1 MPLFA
6 GLGEKL
12 QAALKKLRGKGKL
25 TEKDITDAL
34 REVRMALLEA
44 DVSLAVVKDFV
55 AAVKERAIGVEVLE
69 SLTPGQQIVK
79 IVHEELMSLL
89 GGTSNR
95 LSMAPKPPTVLMLV
109 GLQGAGKTTQAG
121 KLAMLLRKQGRFPL
135 LVACDVYRP
144 AAILQLETL
153 GKQLDIP
160 VFSLVGETN
169 VADIARQGK
178 EFAMRQGRDV
188 VIIDTAGRLHI
199 DEKLMQELKDVH
211 RAIVPHEVL
220 LVVDGMTGQDAVN
233 VANSFNNALGIDG
246 IIMTK
251 LDGDTRGGAAL
262 SVKAVSGKP
271 IKFIGVGEKLDA
283 LEVFHPDRM
292 ASRILGMGDV
302 LSLIE
307 KAEQAFDQKKAE
319 ELERKMRTQTFTLED
334 YLEQMQQVKK
344 MGSLEQL
351 MGMIPG
357 FSAAKQVKDLELGE
371 KKLQSIE
378 AIICSMTLK
387 ERRKPEILDG
397 SRRRRIA
404 TGSGTT
410 VQEVNRMLKEFE
422 QARKLVKS
430 LTDQSKRGGKM
441 KFPFM

>member
-1 MPLFA
+1 VPLFA
-6 GLGEKL
+6 GLGDKL

-25 TEKDITDAL
+25 TEKDIAEAL

-55 AAVKERAIGVEVLE
+55 AAIKGRAIGAEVLE
-69 SLTPGQQIVK
+69 SLTPGQHIVK
-79 IVHEELMSLL
+79 IVHDELISLL

-95 LSMAPKPPTVLMLV
+95 LSMAPKPPTVIMLV

-121 KLAMLLRKQGRFPL
+121 KLALLLRKQGRFPL

-160 VFSLVGETN
+160 VFSVAGETN

-178 EFAMRQGRDV
+178 EYAMRQGRDL

-199 DEKLMQELKDVH
+199 DERLMQELKDVH
-211 RAIVPHEVL
+211 RVVSPHEVL

-233 VANSFNNALGIDG
+233 VATTFNNALGIDG

-262 SVKAVSGKP
+262 SVKAVTGKP

-319 ELERKMRTQTFTLED
+319 ELERKMRTQGFTLED

-378 AIICSMTLK
+378 AIICSMTIK
-387 ERRKPEILDG
+387 ERRKPDIIDG

-404 TGSGTT
+404 MGSGTS
-410 VQEVNRMLKEFE
+410 VQEVNRMLKEFD

-430 LTDQSKRGGKM
+430 LTEKGKRGGKM

>member
-1 MPLFA
+1 MFA

-12 QAALKKLRGKGKL
+12 QAALKLLRGKGKL
-25 TEKDITDAL
+25 TEKDISLAL
-34 REVRMALLEA
+34 REVRMALLAA
-44 DVSLAVVKDFV
+44 DVNLQVVRDFIS
-55 AAVKERAIGVEVLE
+55 AVKERAVGGEVLE

-79 IVHEELMSLL
+79 IVHEELVKLL
-89 GGTSNR
+89 GGTTNR
-95 LSMAPKPPTVLMLV
+95 LNMASKPPTVLLLV

-121 KLAMLLRKQGRFPL
+121 KLAQLLRKQGKFPL

-153 GKQLDIP
+153 GKKLDIP
-160 VFSLVGETN
+160 VFSLPGEMN
-169 VADIARQGK
+169 VAEIARQGK
-178 EFAMRQGRDV
+178 ESAMRQGRDL

-199 DEKLMQELKDVH
+199 DELLMQELKDVQ
-211 RAIVPHEVL
+211 RAVLPHEVL
-220 LVVDGMTGQDAVN
+220 LVVDGMTGQDAVQ
-233 VANSFNNALGIDG
+233 VANSFNSALGIDG

-262 SVKAVSGKP
+262 SVKAVTGKP

-307 KAEQAFDQKKAE
+307 KAEQAFDQKKADE
-319 ELERKMRTQTFTLED
+319 MERKMRTQSFNLED
-334 YLEQMQQVKK
+334 YLDQMQQVKK

-357 FSAAKQVKDLELGE
+357 FSAAKQVKDIELGE
-371 KKLQSIE
+371 KKLKSIE
-378 AIICSMTLK
+378 AIICSMTIK
-387 ERRKPEILDG
+387 ERRKPELLDG

-404 TGSGTT
+404 KGSGTS

-422 QARKLVKS
+422 HAKKLVKS
-430 LTDQSKRGGKM
+430 LTDKGRHGGKM
-441 KFPFM
+441 KFPLM

>member
-1 MPLFA
+1 MFA
-6 GLGEKL
+6 GLGDKL

-25 TEKDITDAL
+25 TEKDIAEAL

-55 AAVKERAIGVEVLE
+55 AAIKGRAIGAEVLE
-69 SLTPGQQIVK
+69 SLTPGQHIVK
-79 IVHEELMSLL
+79 IVHDELISLL

-95 LSMAPKPPTVLMLV
+95 LSMAPKPPTVIMLV

-121 KLAMLLRKQGRFPL
+121 KLALLLRKQGRFPL

-160 VFSLVGETN
+160 VFSVAGETN

-178 EFAMRQGRDV
+178 EYAMRQGRDL

-199 DEKLMQELKDVH
+199 DERLMQELKDVH
-211 RAIVPHEVL
+211 RVVSPHEVL

-233 VANSFNNALGIDG
+233 VATTFNNALGIDG

-262 SVKAVSGKP
+262 SVKAVTGKP

-283 LEVFHPDRM
+283 FEVFHPDRM

-319 ELERKMRTQTFTLED
+319 ELERKMRTQGFTLED

-378 AIICSMTLK
+378 AIICSMTIK
-387 ERRKPEILDG
+387 ERRKPDIIDG

-404 TGSGTT
+404 MGSGTS
-410 VQEVNRMLKEFE
+410 VQEVNRMLKEFD

-430 LTDQSKRGGKM
+430 LTEKGKRGGKM